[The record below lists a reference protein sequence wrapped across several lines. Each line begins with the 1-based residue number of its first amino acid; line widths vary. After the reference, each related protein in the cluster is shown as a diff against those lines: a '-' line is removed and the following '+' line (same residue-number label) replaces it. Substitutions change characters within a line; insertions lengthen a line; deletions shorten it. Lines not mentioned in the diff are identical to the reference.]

1 MEAAGFFDLSD
12 GGEAASAGQSAE
24 ATYGRSRFQVFRGA
38 LVAELRRSPRR
49 EGGRLPF
56 DPVLMF
62 EILVIE
68 ALYSLSDDA
77 TEFQIKN
84 MSLASGRR
92 ASTIRDR
99 SVSPYLGTKHLI

>member
-1 MEAAGFFDLSD
+1 MVSA
-12 GGEAASAGQSAE
+12 AGQSAE
-24 ATYGRSRFQVFRGA
+24 ATYGRSRFRGF
-38 LVAELRRSPRR
+38 PRR
-49 EGGRLPF
+49 AGCCAAPQPSSQGWYPPF

-62 EILVIE
+62 EILVLE